1 MSELLPLSQE
11 EKTYGMLVHLAALA
25 GYFIPA
31 GNVIGPLVVWLIK
44 KDQLPYVDQQGK
56 EAINFQISVLIYAA
70 VSAVLILV
78 LIGVALL
85 IIVGL
90 FNLICVIIASVKA
103 NNGEEYHYPLTI
115 RFIK

>member
-1 MSELLPLSQE
+1 MDKLLPLSQE
-11 EKTYGMLVHLAALA
+11 EKTFGMLVHLSALA

-31 GNVIGPLVVWLIK
+31 GNIFGPLIVWLIK

-56 EAINFQISVLIYAA
+56 EAINFQISILIYAV

-78 LIGVALL
+78 LIGVVLL
-85 IIVGL
+85 IVVGL
-90 FNLICVIIASVKA
+90 FNLIYIVIASVKA
-103 NNGEEYHYPLTI
+103 NNGEDFRYPLTI